1 MFCSL
6 SETSFEIDK
15 VSREFSLLPRSF
27 LGALID
33 KFMGGSLGAKGW
45 PAGSIKVAELFGEYS
60 FLGLE
65 TISRCCKY
73 RGYLSHG
80 WMAQHMKRELYEGEF
95 ECTVS
100 VYKLQVACNG
110 SLCTVSELNKHR
122 LAYKLER
129 WGVDAVCMMKDVAK
143 PVSAFEVQNC
153 ACLQHSVC

>member
-1 MFCSL
+1 
-6 SETSFEIDK
+6 
-15 VSREFSLLPRSF
+15 
-27 LGALID
+27 
-33 KFMGGSLGAKGW
+33 LGAKGW

-80 WMAQHMKRELYEGEF
+80 WMAQHMKRELYKGEF

-100 VYKLQVACNG
+100 VYKLRVACNG
-110 SLCTVSELNKHR
+110 SLCTVSELDKHR

-129 WGVDAVCMMKDVAK
+129 WGVDAVCIMKDVAK
-143 PVSAFEVQNC
+143 PVSESELNIC
-153 ACLQHSVC
+153 GLMPHCVCKKCFFTPIPTVEL